1 MLTHYAE
8 WKLCTEEIGE
18 QISCFFVD
26 GVLKMC
32 TKQVL
37 NVIARI
43 LGPVIAII
51 DENSITP
58 TEFRCQR
65 FTFCN

>member
-1 MLTHYAE
+1 MQSENFVLK
-8 WKLCTEEIGE
+8 KLVNKFLV
-18 QISCFFVD
+18 FFVD
-26 GVLKMC
+26 AVLKMC